1 MAGYNSVEKKAIDP
15 VQEKLEIFTAKR
27 FAGVPF
33 KAQHECWLDSF
44 MTFKEILIII
54 AKKLYIFVFFRTPVP
69 LWISARHVC
78 VKERL
83 SKSKLFMAFPGW

>member
-1 MAGYNSVEKKAIDP
+1 MAGYNSVEKKAIEP

-44 MTFKEILIII
+44 MTFKGILIII
-54 AKKLYIFVFFRTPVP
+54 AKKLYVFVFFSTPVS
-69 LWISARHVC
+69 LWISARHVRL
-78 VKERL
+78 KKRL
-83 SKSKLFMAFPGW
+83 SKSKLFMAFPG